1 MTSTMTRRGKNWTDE
16 DTAELL
22 NIVRTTGLDYLDGT
36 RSNENGELF
45 QHIEA
50 EMKRAGTV
58 RNRDAHQI
66 ELRWKTLKQGH
77 ERTKKLIE
85 TKGKLPANTA
95 LCEFFNELEEID
107 DLVIAGST
115 ESATHEFVEE
125 IGIEAVPVQDE
136 EYYDIVET
144 DGYVQEEDS
153 QDASIDG
160 NAVVIEEVMYDSQDG
175 MTTDAAPSATRSSGR
190 NRTPARKKLTAE
202 NMDALVEKISKM
214 QKEHNEQFYKRQME
228 LVENEFEAFREK
240 EREHLLQLKLDL
252 GLLNGKYLQRIAKIA
267 GGELCNEPEDAPI
280 NSSKRRKV
288 SGAAASKRK

>member
-1 MTSTMTRRGKNWTDE
+1 MARRDKIWTDDE
-16 DTAELL
+16 TTGLL

-45 QHIEA
+45 QHIET
-50 EMKRAGTV
+50 EMKKLGTV
-58 RNRDAHQI
+58 RNRDQI
-66 ELRWKTLKQGH
+66 AVRWKTLKLGH

-85 TKGKLPANTA
+85 SRGKLPARTA

-107 DLVIAGST
+107 DLIIGRST
-115 ESATHEFVEE
+115 ESATHEYVEE
-125 IGIEAVPVQDE
+125 IGIEAVTEQDE
-136 EYYDIVET
+136 EYYAHIVET
-144 DGYVQEEDS
+144 DGYVAEEDS
-153 QDASIDG
+153 QDASIDE
-160 NAVVIEEVMYDSQDG
+160 NAVVIEEVVYDSQDG
-175 MTTDAAPSATRSSGR
+175 MTPDAAAATQSGAR
-190 NRTPARKKLTAE
+190 NRQPARRKLTTE

-214 QKEHNEQFYKRQME
+214 QKEHNEQFYKRQLE

-267 GGELCNEPEDAPI
+267 GGELSHEPEEAPI

-288 SGAAASKRK
+288 AAAPKRK